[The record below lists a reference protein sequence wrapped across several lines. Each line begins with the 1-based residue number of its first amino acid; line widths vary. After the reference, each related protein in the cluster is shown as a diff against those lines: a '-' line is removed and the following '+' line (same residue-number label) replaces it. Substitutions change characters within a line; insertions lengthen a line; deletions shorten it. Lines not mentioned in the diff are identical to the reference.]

1 MNKGLN
7 VLSSRIYYL
16 CEIPNKLMIN
26 KNRIVKK
33 VNFITTAM
41 LFTLLFFLVCKTS
54 LAATDNQQKNLLPK
68 LNEKARA
75 FWDISLDSA
84 SYYSSRAI
92 SYSEKHYLQSE
103 QSAKAYL
110 YMAVALF
117 YQSKYDSAAY
127 YAMRGLE
134 ISDTIHSKWGE
145 GFANNLLCV
154 LERRR
159 ANYQKAID
167 FGLKTV
173 KIREQ
178 LNDTFNLAGAYQN
191 LANIYSMTGKPLLAI
206 EYLSKSLELYLAT
219 RDTAGLRLVHG
230 NIGNLYL
237 DLKDKEKG
245 EEHIL
250 RALALDNKQELNYAD
265 NILSLGTIYL
275 EFDNEYDSALKMFYE
290 ARKIYQSIGIE
301 DGVAT
306 ADENI
311 GVALLKMGNNQEA
324 FRKLKKA
331 ESMFMIIGDSG
342 QIANVSLSLG
352 KYYLKV
358 SDFDSAT
365 LLLNKALRMG
375 QKFKQSNVVNESL
388 HLLYR
393 LYKRKNNLGKAL
405 AYFEKYTAFQDSI
418 EKVLISSRLSN
429 MEVKYQ
435 NVQKERQIE
444 LLKHEKEKIQWRES
458 RLLFLLFTVI
468 GIVLFVGW
476 ILFLK
481 RKKERQIS
489 KQQEKILIQKRQLAE
504 SELKTKRIKQK
515 EMEQEIEFKS
525 KQLSTHALNMV
536 QKNRV
541 LGEVKQHLEEIS
553 GKVKP
558 EFRANL
564 KKIDLLLARNMKT
577 DKEWNLFKMYFEQV
591 NKNFFQNLFA
601 RYPKLNTNDLRH
613 CALIKL
619 NLNVKEAASL
629 LNVSP
634 HTVKSARYRLKKKLG
649 MKPGDS
655 LGDFIR
661 RV

>member
-1 MNKGLN
+1 MT
-7 VLSSRIYYL
+7 
-16 CEIPNKLMIN
+16 IPNKTA
-26 KNRIVKK
+26 VT
-33 VNFITTAM
+33 ITGA
-41 LFTLLFFLVCKTS
+41 LLFLFFS
-54 LAATDNQQKNLLPK
+54 LACNSSFGATGVQQNNILPK
-68 LNEKARA
+68 LNNKARG
-75 FWDISLDSA
+75 FWDVSLDSA
-84 SYYSSRAI
+84 FYYSRKAI
-92 SYSEKHYLQSE
+92 NYSNKYKIFSE

-127 YAMRGLE
+127 YAMQGLK
-134 ISDTIHSKWGE
+134 ISDTMHSKWSE
-145 GFANNLLCV
+145 GFASNLLCI

-167 FGLKTV
+167 YGLKSV
-173 KIREQ
+173 EIRKQ

-191 LANIYSMTGKPLLAI
+191 LANIYSMTGKPLMAI
-206 EYLSKSLELYLAT
+206 DYLSKSLDLYLST
-219 RDTAGLRLVHG
+219 NYTAGLRLVHG

-245 EEHIL
+245 KEHIL
-250 RALALDNKQELNYAD
+250 RALALDNKKELNYAD

-275 EFDNEYDSALKMFYE
+275 EFDKEYDSALQKFYE
-290 ARKIYQSIGIE
+290 ALKIYKTIGIE

-311 GVALLKMGNNQEA
+311 GVALLKKGNNEEA
-324 FRKLKKA
+324 FRKLKEAETLFKA
-331 ESMFMIIGDSG
+331 IGDSG
-342 QIANVSLSLG
+342 QIVSVSLSLG
-352 KYYLKV
+352 EFYLMA

-365 LLLNKALRMG
+365 LFFNKALRMG
-375 QKFKQSNVVNESL
+375 RKFKQSNIVNESL
-388 HLLYR
+388 HQ
-393 LYKRKNNLGKAL
+393 LYKLYKQKNNPKKAL
-405 AYFEKYTAFQDSI
+405 SYFEKYTTYQDSI

-429 MEVKYQ
+429 METKYQ
-435 NVQKERQIE
+435 NIQKERQIE

-458 RLLFLLFTVI
+458 RLLSLLLAII
-468 GIVLFVGW
+468 GVVLFIGW
-476 ILFLK
+476 FLFLK

-489 KQQEKILIQKRQLAE
+489 RQQEKILIQKRQLAE
-504 SELKTKRIKQK
+504 NELETKRIRQK
-515 EMEQEIEFKS
+515 EMEHEIEFKS

-536 QKNRV
+536 KKNKV
-541 LGEVKQHLEEIS
+541 LGEVKQQLKEIS
-553 GKVKP
+553 EKVKP
-558 EFRANL
+558 EFRPNL

-591 NKNFFQNLFA
+591 NKNFFQNLTTRF
-601 RYPKLNTNDLRH
+601 PGLNTNDLRH

-634 HTVKSARYRLKKKLG
+634 HTVKSARYRLKKKLD
-649 MKPGDS
+649 MEAADS
-655 LGDFIR
+655 LGNFIR